1 MNLVENKKQKIVDK
15 QRSKENTEK
24 LYKEMLKD
32 IQEVQKKEN
41 D

>member
-1 MNLVENKKQKIVDK
+1 MNLVENKKQKIANK